1 MSQINKMRLGL
12 GSNLSAGSLNGA
24 DPTAM
29 APVLLTSFLPTPL
42 PADLPEARPFSTI
55 YAFGDS
61 LSDAGND
68 YTASF
73 GLLPGAPYSDG
84 RFTNGRVWVQDLA
97 RHLHLGAPSPSLEG
111 GNDFAYGGAEAGSEP
126 LHGALPIDLPSQLLQ
141 FEAEDPDPRAGA
153 LYTLSIGANDLL
165 DAIPQ
170 YAGNPALA
178 LSDVTAAVN
187 DEVKFVGSLIAL
199 GARTFD
205 ILNVPDL
212 GKTPEEISAGTTATA
227 TSLSSQYDAALGTSL
242 AALAS
247 QDHVTIDVGNTFAL
261 IDSGVS
267 DPAAYGLKNVT
278 DPVWT
283 GNYYGTGGSLTVHG
297 KAANTYL
304 FFDQLHPTAEGHAIV
319 AAAALSALHVA

>member
-1 MSQINKMRLGL
+1 MSQINKLSLGL
-12 GSNLSAGSLNGA
+12 GSNLSAGWLNGGDA
-24 DPTAM
+24 AG
-29 APVLLTSFLPTPL
+29 APVLLT
-42 PADLPEARPFSTI
+42 PAFVPEVSEARPFSTI

-68 YTASF
+68 YAASF
-73 GLLPGAPYSDG
+73 GLLPAPPYSDG
-84 RFTNGRVWVQDLA
+84 RFSNGRVWVQDLA
-97 RHLHLGAPSPSLEG
+97 RDLHLGVPKASLDG

-126 LHGALPIDLPSQLLQ
+126 LHSALPIDLPSQLLQ
-141 FEAEDPDPRAGA
+141 FEAEDPDPRAAA

-165 DAIPQ
+165 DAIPE
-170 YAGNPALA
+170 YASNPTLA
-178 LSDVTAAVN
+178 ESDVTAAVN
-187 DEVKFVGSLIAL
+187 NEVKFVGALIGL
-199 GARTFD
+199 GAKTFD

-227 TSLSSQYDAALGTSL
+227 TSLSSQYDAALSSSL

-247 QDHVTIDVGNTFAL
+247 QDHVTIDVVDAFAL
-261 IDSGVS
+261 IDKGVA

-283 GNYYGTGGSLTVHG
+283 GNYTGTGGSLTVHG
-297 KAANTYL
+297 KAENKYL

-319 AAAALSALHVA
+319 AAAALSSLHLA